1 MDAVTGL
8 LTVPA
13 TAITIGGT
21 AVALAVALIFWYLKS
36 YTSARRSQSN
46 HLPRVPEVP
55 GVPLLGNLLQL
66 KEKKP
71 YMTFTRWAATYGPIY
86 SIKTGATSMVV
97 VSSNEIAKEALV
109 TRFQSISTRNL
120 SKALKVLTAD
130 KTMVAMSD
138 YDDYH
143 KTVKRHILTAV
154 LGPNAQKKHRIH
166 RDIMMDNISTQ
177 LHEFVKN
184 NPEQEEVDLRKIFQ
198 SELFGLAMRQ
208 ALGKDVESLYVED
221 LKITMNRDEIF
232 QVLVVDPM
240 MGAIDVDWRDFFPYL
255 KWVPNKKFENT
266 IQQMYIRRE
275 AVMKSL
281 IKENKKRIASG
292 EKLNSYID
300 YLLSEAQTLTDQQLL
315 MSLWEPIIESSDTTM
330 VTTEWA
336 MYELAKNPKLQDRLY
351 RDIKSV
357 CGSEKITEEHL
368 SQLPYITAIFHET
381 LRRHSPVPII
391 PLRHVHEDTVLGGYH
406 VPAGTELAV
415 NIYGCN
421 MDKNVWENP
430 EEWNPER
437 FMKENE
443 TIDFQKTMAFG
454 GGKRVCA
461 GSLQALLTASI
472 GIGRMV
478 QEFEWKL
485 KDMTQEEVNTI
496 GLTTQMLRPLRAI
509 IKPRI

>member
-1 MDAVTGL
+1 MDALTGML
-8 LTVPA
+8 PIPPA
-13 TAITIGGT
+13 TALAIGGT
-21 AVALAVALIFWYLKS
+21 AIALAVAISFWFLRS
-36 YTSARRSQSN
+36 YTSGESN
-46 HLPRVPEVP
+46 RLPRVPEVP
-55 GVPLLGNLLQL
+55 GVPVLGNLLQL

-71 YMTFTRWAATYGPIY
+71 YMTFTRWAETYGPIY
-86 SIKTGATSMVV
+86 SIRTGATSMVV
-97 VSSNEIAKEALV
+97 VSSNEIAKEAFV
-109 TRFQSISTRNL
+109 TRFESISTRNL
-120 SKALKVLTAD
+120 SKALKILTAD

-138 YDDYH
+138 YNDYH
-143 KTVKRHILTAV
+143 KTVKRHILTAM

-166 RDIMMDNISTQ
+166 RDIMMENLSNR
-177 LHEFVKN
+177 LHAFVKTST
-184 NPEQEEVDLRKIFQ
+184 EQEEVDLRGIFQ

-208 ALGKDVESLYVED
+208 TMGKDVESIYVED
-221 LKITMNRDEIF
+221 LKITMKRDEIF

-255 KWVPNKKFENT
+255 KWVPNTKFENT

-275 AVMKSL
+275 AVMKAL
-281 IKENKKRIASG
+281 IKQHKERIASG

-300 YLLSEAQTLTDQQLL
+300 YLLSEAQSLTDQQLL
-315 MSLWEPIIESSDTTM
+315 MSVWEPIIESSDTTM

-336 MYELAKNPKLQDRLY
+336 IYELAKNPNIQDRLY
-351 RDIKSV
+351 RDIQSV
-357 CGSEKITEEHL
+357 CGSDIIKEEHL
-368 SQLPYITAIFHET
+368 SQLPFITAIFHET

-391 PLRHVHEDTVLGGYH
+391 PLRYVHEDTVLGGYH
-406 VPAGTELAV
+406 VPAGTELAI

-421 MDKNVWENP
+421 MEKSVWENP
-430 EEWNPER
+430 EEWSPER

-461 GSLQALLTASI
+461 GSLQAMLISCI

-478 QEFEWKL
+478 QEFKWEL
-485 KDMTQEEVNTI
+485 KNKAQEEVNTI

-509 IKPRI
+509 IKPRN

>member
-1 MDAVTGL
+1 MDALTGMLPIPPATGL
-8 LTVPA
+8 AIGV
-13 TAITIGGT
+13 TAI
-21 AVALAVALIFWYLKS
+21 ALAVAISFWFLRS
-36 YTSARRSQSN
+36 YTRGESN
-46 HLPRVPEVP
+46 RLPRVPEVP
-55 GVPLLGNLLQL
+55 GLPLLGNLLQL

-71 YMTFTRWAATYGPIY
+71 YMTFTRWAETYGPIY

-97 VSSNEIAKEALV
+97 VSSNEIAKEAFV
-109 TRFQSISTRNL
+109 TRFESISTRNL
-120 SKALKVLTAD
+120 SKALKILTDD

-138 YDDYH
+138 YNDFH
-143 KTVKRHILTAV
+143 KTVKRHILTAM

-166 RDIMMDNISTQ
+166 RDIMTENVSNQ
-177 LHEFVKN
+177 LHAFVKN
-184 NPEQEEVDLRKIFQ
+184 SIEQEEVDLRSIFQ

-208 ALGKDVESLYVED
+208 TMGKDVESIYVED
-221 LKITMNRDEIF
+221 LKITMKRDEIF

-275 AVMKSL
+275 AVMKAL
-281 IKENKKRIASG
+281 IKQHKERIASG
-292 EKLNSYID
+292 EKLNSYVD
-300 YLLSEAQTLTDQQLL
+300 YLLSEAQSLTDQQLL

-336 MYELAKNPKLQDRLY
+336 IYELAKRPDIQDRLY
-351 RDIKSV
+351 RDIQSV
-357 CGSEKITEEHL
+357 CGSDTITEEHL
-368 SQLPYITAIFHET
+368 SQLPFITAIFHET
-381 LRRHSPVPII
+381 IRRHSPAPII

-406 VPAGTELAV
+406 VPAGTELAI

-421 MDKNVWENP
+421 MEKSVWENP

-461 GSLQALLTASI
+461 GSLQAMLISCI

-478 QEFEWKL
+478 QEFKWEL
-485 KDMTQEEVNTI
+485 KNKAQEEVNTI

-509 IKPRI
+509 IKPRN

>member
-1 MDAVTGL
+1 MDTFTDMLTIPSVTGI
-8 LTVPA
+8 VV
-13 TAITIGGT
+13 GST
-21 AVALAVALIFWYLKS
+21 AVAVIVALWYLITYPS
-36 YTSARRSQSN
+36 DHIDQPN
-46 HLPRVPEVP
+46 HLPPVPVVP

-71 YMTFTRWAATYGPIY
+71 YMTFTRWAETYGPIY
-86 SIKTGATSMVV
+86 AIKTGATSMVV
-97 VSSNEIAKEALV
+97 VSSNEIAKEAFV
-109 TRFQSISTRNL
+109 TRFQSISSRNL

-143 KTVKRHILTAV
+143 KTAKRHILTGV
-154 LGPNAQKKHRIH
+154 LGPNAQKKHRVH
-166 RDIMMDNISTQ
+166 RDIMMENMSNQ
-177 LHEFVKN
+177 LHAFVKN
-184 NPEQEEVDLRKIFQ
+184 SPEEEVDVRKIFQ

-208 ALGKDVESLYVED
+208 TMGKDVESLYVED
-221 LKITMNRDEIF
+221 LKITMKRDEIF

-266 IQQMYIRRE
+266 IQNMYIRRE
-275 AVMKSL
+275 AVMKAL
-281 IKENKKRIASG
+281 IKEHKKRIASG

-300 YLLSEAQTLTDQQLL
+300 YLLSEAQTLTDLQLL
-315 MSLWEPIIESSDTTM
+315 MSLWEPIIESADTTM
-330 VTTEWA
+330 VSTEWA
-336 MYELAKNPKLQDRLY
+336 MYELAKNPEIQDRLY
-351 RDIKSV
+351 RDIQSV
-357 CGSEKITEEHL
+357 CGSNKITEEHL

-421 MDKNVWENP
+421 MEKTVWENP

-443 TIDFQKTMAFG
+443 TIDFQRTMAFG
-454 GGKRVCA
+454 GGKRMCA
-461 GSLQALLTASI
+461 GSLQAMLISCI

-485 KDMTQEEVNTI
+485 KDKAQEDVNTI

-509 IKPRI
+509 IKPRN

>member
-1 MDAVTGL
+1 MDNITGM

-13 TAITIGGT
+13 TTIAIGGT
-21 AVALAVALIFWYLKS
+21 AVAICVALLFWYLRS
-36 YTSARRSQSN
+36 SARGQSN
-46 HLPRVPEVP
+46 HLTPVPEVP
-55 GVPLLGNLLQL
+55 GVPILGNLLQL

-71 YMTFTRWAATYGPIY
+71 YMTFTKWAEIYGPIY

-97 VSSNEIAKEALV
+97 VSSNEIAKEAFV

-130 KTMVAMSD
+130 KTIVAMSD
-138 YDDYH
+138 YNDYH

-154 LGPNAQKKHRIH
+154 LGPNAQKKHRVH
-166 RDIMMDNISTQ
+166 RDIMMENMSNQ
-177 LHEFVKN
+177 LHAFAKN
-184 NPEQEEVDLRKIFQ
+184 SPEQEVDLRKIFQ

-208 ALGKDVESLYVED
+208 TMGKDVESLYVED
-221 LKITMNRDEIF
+221 LNRTLNRDEIF

-240 MGAIDVDWRDFFPYL
+240 MGVIDVDWRDFFPYL
-255 KWVPNKKFENT
+255 RWVPEQKVSEHDPTNISRKGVNKKWG
-266 IQQMYIRRE
+266 RG
-275 AVMKSL
+275 K
-281 IKENKKRIASG
+281 
-292 EKLNSYID
+292 KLNSYID
-300 YLLSEAQTLTDQQLL
+300 YLLSEAQTLTDLQLI
-315 MSLWEPIIESSDTTM
+315 MALWEPIVESSDTTM

-336 MYELAKNPKLQDRLY
+336 MYELAKNPNIQDRLY
-351 RDIKSV
+351 RDIQSV
-357 CGSEKITEEHL
+357 CGSDKITEEHL
-368 SQLPYITAIFHET
+368 PQMPYITAIFHET

-391 PLRHVHEDTVLGGYH
+391 PPRHVHEDTVLGGYH
-406 VPAGTELAV
+406 VPRGTELVV

-421 MDKNVWENP
+421 MEKSVWENP

-443 TIDFQKTMAFG
+443 TIDFQRTVAFG

-461 GSLQALLTASI
+461 GSLQAFLISCI

-485 KDMTQEEVNTI
+485 KDKTQEDVNTI

-509 IKPRI
+509 IKPRN

>member
-1 MDAVTGL
+1 MSSMITLPFPTPIAIVGTVVAIVVAL
-8 LTVPA
+8 SFRYLTSNRTSQPNRLPPVPA
-13 TAITIGGT
+13 
-21 AVALAVALIFWYLKS
+21 
-36 YTSARRSQSN
+36 
-46 HLPRVPEVP
+46 VP

-71 YMTFTRWAATYGPIY
+71 YMTFTRWAETYGPIY
-86 SIKTGATSMVV
+86 SIRTGATSMVV
-97 VSSNEIAKEALV
+97 VSSNEIAKEAFV

-143 KTVKRHILTAV
+143 KTVKRHILTGV

-166 RDIMMDNISTQ
+166 RDIMMENVSNQ
-177 LHEFVKN
+177 LHAFVIN
-184 NPEQEEVDLRKIFQ
+184 STEQEEVDLRKIFQ

-208 ALGKDVESLYVED
+208 TMGKDVDSIYVED
-221 LKITMNRDEIF
+221 LKTTMNRDEVF

-240 MGAIDVDWRDFFPYL
+240 MGAIDVDWRDFFPCL
-255 KWVPNKKFENT
+255 KWVPNKRFENT

-275 AVMKSL
+275 AVMKAL
-281 IKENKKRIASG
+281 IKEHKKRIASG
-292 EKLNSYID
+292 EKMNSYID
-300 YLLSEAQTLTDQQLL
+300 YLLSEAQTLNDHQLL

-336 MYELAKNPKLQDRLY
+336 MYELAKNPKIQDRLY
-351 RDIKSV
+351 RDIQNV
-357 CGSEKITEEHL
+357 CGSDKITEEHL

-421 MDKNVWENP
+421 MEKSVWENP
-430 EEWNPER
+430 GEWSPER
-437 FMKENE
+437 FMKDNE
-443 TIDFQKTMAFG
+443 KLDFQTTMAFG

-461 GSLQALLTASI
+461 GSLQAMLISCI
-472 GIGRMV
+472 GIGRLV

-485 KDMTQEEVNTI
+485 KDKAQEDVNTI
-496 GLTTQMLRPLRAI
+496 GLTTQMLRPLRAM
-509 IKPRI
+509 IKPRN

>member
-1 MDAVTGL
+1 MDNITGM

-13 TAITIGGT
+13 TTIAIGGT
-21 AVALAVALIFWYLKS
+21 AVAIFVALLFWYLRS
-36 YTSARRSQSN
+36 SARGQSN
-46 HLPRVPEVP
+46 HLTPVPEVP
-55 GVPLLGNLLQL
+55 GVPILGNLLQL

-71 YMTFTRWAATYGPIY
+71 YMTFTKWAETYGPIY

-97 VSSNEIAKEALV
+97 VSSNEIAKEAFV

-138 YDDYH
+138 YNDYH
-143 KTVKRHILTAV
+143 KIVKRHILTAV
-154 LGPNAQKKHRIH
+154 LGPNAQKKHRVH
-166 RDIMMDNISTQ
+166 RDIMMENMSNQ
-177 LHEFVKN
+177 LHAFAKN
-184 NPEQEEVDLRKIFQ
+184 SPEQEVDLRKIFQ

-208 ALGKDVESLYVED
+208 TMGKDVESLYVED
-221 LKITMNRDEIF
+221 LNRTLNRDEIF
-232 QVLVVDPM
+232 KVLVFDPM

-255 KWVPNKKFENT
+255 RWVPNKKFENT
-266 IQQMYIRRE
+266 IQQMYVRRE
-275 AVMKSL
+275 AVMKAL
-281 IKENKKRIASG
+281 IKQNKDRIASG

-300 YLLSEAQTLTDQQLL
+300 YLLSEAHTLTDLQLI

-336 MYELAKNPKLQDRLY
+336 MYELAKNPNIQDRLY
-351 RDIKSV
+351 RDIQSV
-357 CGSEKITEEHL
+357 CGSDKITEEHL
-368 SQLPYITAIFHET
+368 PQLPYITAIFHET

-406 VPAGTELAV
+406 VPRGTELAV

-421 MDKNVWENP
+421 MEKTMWENP

-443 TIDFQKTMAFG
+443 MIDFQRTMAFG

-461 GSLQALLTASI
+461 GSLQAFLISCI

-485 KDMTQEEVNTI
+485 KDKTQEDVNTI

-509 IKPRI
+509 IKPRN